1 MLRIRHMTQVQEMGK
16 CKQKK
21 SIKGKREKPLQKVA
35 TLINIEAVFEANK
48 SFHNQFCR

>member
-1 MLRIRHMTQVQEMGK
+1 MQTEKERIKR
-16 CKQKK
+16 
-21 SIKGKREKPLQKVA
+21 KREKPLQKAA